1 MPISRENNFMFIHIP
16 KNAGTSIQEKF
27 KMEQAGGHQTAQ
39 QMRGENPQMWDEYSS
54 FCVVRNPWDRMV
66 SNYYY
71 CLAEKSFWFD
81 VNNDTEKWSLADGTE
96 IEGKP
101 QHPLYHHVKNAGSF
115 EAWMHTFYTIG
126 HSGKSGPEF
135 WATQNRGYD
144 NQYDYLV
151 DEDGKIMVDHI
162 LRYENL
168 NEDFKK
174 FCGKVGL
181 PNTELPTLNQS
192 KKVDYRDIHTP
203 YTREITENVYK
214 KEIELLNYKF

>member
-1 MPISRENNFMFIHIP
+1 MAVSEKYKILFIHIP
-16 KNAGTSIQEKF
+16 KNAGTSLINKLSLSPHGHYDWRTHPKF
-27 KMEQAGGHQTAQ
+27 NGPYHKFTI
-39 QMRGENPQMWDEYSS
+39 
-54 FCVVRNPWDRMV
+54 VRNPWDRMV

-192 KKVDYRDIHTP
+192 KKVDYGDIHTP